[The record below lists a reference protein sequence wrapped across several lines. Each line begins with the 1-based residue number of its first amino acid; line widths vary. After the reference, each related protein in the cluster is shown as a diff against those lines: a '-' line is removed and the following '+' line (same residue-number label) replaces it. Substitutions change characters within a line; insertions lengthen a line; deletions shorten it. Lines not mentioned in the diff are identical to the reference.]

1 MTDILLIGAGGEY
14 MESAV
19 LVEWHVRPGDRVAKG
34 QLVATVETAKAATEV
49 EAPADGTV
57 AELLAAVGDE
67 VAVGA
72 AIARL
77 AGGDAAAAGETAAA
91 PEPPPAREPG
101 LPRRLPAAFA
111 SPLARRLALEA
122 GIDLSTLRGSG
133 PHGRIVRRDVLS
145 TAPRPPVPEP
155 KPEPRPEPRPQPEPG
170 PERGARSGGYRR
182 AMAAQMAR
190 TLQIP
195 MFSVSVDCDGTA
207 LLAERRRIKA
217 VGGIATVN
225 DLIVF
230 RVARLLARH
239 RTLNAHWAEDR
250 VVPQDRVNIG
260 VAVATGAGLVVP
272 VLHDADRL
280 SLADTA
286 TGLRR
291 LRERAEAQSLA
302 TAEISGATLTV
313 TNLGGFGVADFVP
326 IVNPPQVAILGVA
339 AFRPTAVFDGAR
351 LESRPVARLTMSADH
366 RAVDGADVARFLDAL
381 RADLESFAIDT

>member
-1 MTDILLIGAGGEY
+1 MTEIRLIGAGGEY
-14 MESAV
+14 MDSAV
-19 LVEWHVRPGDRVAKG
+19 LVEWHVRPGDAVARG

-49 EAPADGTV
+49 EAPVGGTV

-77 AGGDAAAAGETAAA
+77 AGGNGAM
-91 PEPPPAREPG
+91 EPASPRGPG
-101 LPRRLPAAFA
+101 LPRRLPAGFA
-111 SPLARRLALEA
+111 SPLARRLARDA
-122 GIDLSTLRGSG
+122 GIDLSALRGSG
-133 PHGRIVRRDVLS
+133 PHGRITRRDVLS
-145 TAPRPPVPEP
+145 AAPRAPE
-155 KPEPRPEPRPQPEPG
+155 PQPEPE
-170 PERGARSGGYRR
+170 PERGRSGGYRR

-195 MFSVSVDCDGTA
+195 MFSVSVDCDGSA

-239 RTLNAHWAEDR
+239 PDLNAHWAEDR
-250 VVPQDRVNIG
+250 SVPQERVNVG
-260 VAVATGAGLVVP
+260 VAMATEAGLVVP
-272 VLHDADRL
+272 VLRDADRL
-280 SLADTA
+280 SLAETA
-286 TGLRR
+286 AGLRR
-291 LRERAEAQSLA
+291 LRERAEAQGLA
-302 TAEISGATLTV
+302 AAEVSGATLTV

-326 IVNPPQVAILGVA
+326 IVNPPQVAILAVA

-366 RAVDGADVARFLDAL
+366 RAVDGAGVARFLDAL
-381 RADLESFAIDT
+381 RADLEAFSVVA

>member
-1 MTDILLIGAGGEY
+1 MTEIRLIGAGGEY
-14 MESAV
+14 MDSAV
-19 LVEWHVRPGDRVAKG
+19 LVEWHVRPGDAVAKG

-49 EAPADGTV
+49 EAPAGGTI

-77 AGGDAAAAGETAAA
+77 AGGDGATADEAASAA
-91 PEPPPAREPG
+91 EPVSPRGPG
-101 LPRRLPAAFA
+101 LPRRLPAGFA
-111 SPLARRLALEA
+111 SPLARRLARDA
-122 GIDLSTLRGSG
+122 GIDLSALRGSG
-133 PHGRIVRRDVLS
+133 PRGRITKRDVLS
-145 TAPRPPVPEP
+145 AAPHS
-155 KPEPRPEPRPQPEPG
+155 PEPRPEP
-170 PERGARSGGYRR
+170 ERGRSGGYRR

-190 TLQIP
+190 TLQVP
-195 MFSVSVDCDGTA
+195 MFSVSVDCDGSA

-239 RTLNAHWAEDR
+239 PDLNAHWAEDR
-250 VVPQDRVNIG
+250 AVPQERVNVG
-260 VAVATGAGLVVP
+260 VAMATEAGLVVP
-272 VLHDADRL
+272 VLRDADRL
-280 SLADTA
+280 SLAETA
-286 TGLRR
+286 AGLRR
-291 LRERAEAQSLA
+291 LRERAEAQGLA
-302 TAEISGATLTV
+302 AAEVSGATLTV

-326 IVNPPQVAILGVA
+326 IVNPPQVAILGIA

-366 RAVDGADVARFLDAL
+366 RAIDGAGVARFLDAL
-381 RADLESFAIDT
+381 RADLEAFSVVA